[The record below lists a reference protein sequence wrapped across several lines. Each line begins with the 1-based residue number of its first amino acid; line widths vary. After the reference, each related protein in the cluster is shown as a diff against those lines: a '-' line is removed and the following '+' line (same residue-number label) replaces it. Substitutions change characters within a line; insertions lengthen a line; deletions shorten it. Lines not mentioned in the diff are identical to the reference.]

1 MRNVFGDRSFGDLW
15 DSVKLFFWRLF
26 APQGYQTL
34 WFKYQNLRKAMD
46 ARDEEYEI
54 DITDADRK
62 IKELEEKCRRLD
74 ARNRK
79 LRMELL
85 AKGGPAEKPAGRE

>member
-34 WFKYQNLRKAMD
+34 WFQYQNLRKAMD
-46 ARDEEYEI
+46 ARDEEYET
-54 DITDADRK
+54 DITDADNR
-62 IKELEEKCRRLD
+62 ICELEASCARLEKQNKQLQMRLG
-74 ARNRK
+74 ALK
-79 LRMELL
+79 E
-85 AKGGPAEKPAGRE
+85 